1 MKNRYNRFVRC
12 ALSTCALLALLSPAS
27 KAFAEPKV
35 GDKFENPE
43 VRDAKNAPAKLP
55 EWGSKVLLIMYTDP
69 DEADQNDKFADE
81 VKASNLP
88 KEQFQS
94 MGIANMKDAP
104 AKPDW
109 IIRRVVSK
117 KIAKYGTTILT
128 DPDRLFAKAWNLGDC
143 NDKSVVLFV
152 DKKGILR
159 YLYKGQLNDAER
171 GKALTLLKSLVDEA
185 KGS

>member
-1 MKNRYNRFVRC
+1 VKNRYNRFVRC
-12 ALSTCALLALLSPAS
+12 ALSTFALLALLSPAS
-27 KAFAEPKV
+27 KAFAELKV
-35 GDKFENPE
+35 GDKVENPE

-69 DEADQNDKFADE
+69 DEADQNDKFADD

-109 IIRRVVSK
+109 IIRRVVRK
-117 KIAKYGTTILT
+117 KIEKYGTTIMT

-152 DKKGILR
+152 DKKGVLR
-159 YLYKGQLNDAER
+159 YFKKGQLDEAER

>member
-69 DEADQNDKFADE
+69 DEADQNDKFADD

-109 IIRRVVSK
+109 IIRRVVRK
-117 KIAKYGTTILT
+117 KIDKYGTTIMT

-152 DKKGILR
+152 DEKGVLR
-159 YLYKGQLNDAER
+159 YIKKGQLDEAER